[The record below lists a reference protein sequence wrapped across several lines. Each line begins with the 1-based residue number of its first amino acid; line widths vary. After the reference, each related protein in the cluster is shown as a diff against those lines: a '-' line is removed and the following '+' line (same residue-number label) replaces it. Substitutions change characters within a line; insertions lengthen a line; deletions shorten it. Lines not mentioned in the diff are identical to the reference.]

1 MFHSENKKA
10 LISKEISG
18 VKRQAQACPC
28 ATGNRSP
35 LQHTMARLA
44 QIASRGNTDLL
55 TCVREQN
62 CSCAHIL
69 PSHRSSLQWRTFVPA
84 VSRFGVASRAQHRF
98 VSAFLPASWPVP
110 HKMCHGTGM
119 YYGTNHIKFYG
130 RKGPRL
136 SSLYRFIIHVPP
148 CFASG
153 SSPAGKKFVIFTKT
167 RPHNWNS

>member
-1 MFHSENKKA
+1 MQQ
-10 LISKEISG
+10 EIARRCKYT
-18 VKRQAQACPC
+18 VAAF
-28 ATGNRSP
+28 ATS
-35 LQHTMARLA
+35 
-44 QIASRGNTDLL
+44 NTDLL

-69 PSHRSSLQWRTFVPA
+69 PSHRSSLQWWTFVPA

-110 HKMCHGTGM
+110 HKMCRGTGM

-136 SSLYRFIIHVPP
+136 SSLYRFINTFPIRRTIAVRRRVLGSCVGDHADALALSFPDPLALVSGHAFSVP
-148 CFASG
+148 
-153 SSPAGKKFVIFTKT
+153 V
-167 RPHNWNS
+167 